1 MKRGPKSSADLAM
14 VKKGKIASI
23 MDSRPIAPDQL
34 TAEEAEHWDIIVQRL
49 PAGNFSPE
57 VFPVLI
63 AYIRHSSAADLV
75 SNEITRWE
83 PNWRDADGG
92 LERYEKLLKMR
103 ERETKNLV
111 SCGRALRITNHA
123 RQPPKTAF
131 RAAAAMSSSDDVPWK
146 DSQFLNN

>member
-1 MKRGPKSSADLAM
+1 
-14 VKKGKIASI
+14 

-34 TAEEAEHWDIIVQRL
+34 TAEEVEHWDIIVQRL

-63 AYIRHSSAADLV
+63 AYIRHSSAADVL
-75 SNEITRWE
+75 SAEITRWKNE
-83 PNWRDADGG
+83 VDWLRVEGG

-131 RAAAAMSSSDDVPWK
+131 RAAAAMTSSDDLPWK